1 MPIGIWMV
9 GRVAEGV
16 GLENQK
22 RRKSFVG
29 SNPTP
34 SLNLARRRNKVGHE
48 RLRGVPAHY
57 YRWRPGSQT
66 GRHHIARV
74 AKWPNAADCKSVP
87 SGSMV
92 RLHLRA
98 CR

>member
-34 SLNLARRRNKVGHE
+34 SLNLARRRNKVGGMNACE
-48 RLRGVPAHY
+48 VFLPIIIGGARARKLGVI
-57 YRWRPGSQT
+57 T
-66 GRHHIARV
+66 
-74 AKWPNAADCKSVP
+74 
-87 SGSMV
+87 
-92 RLHLRA
+92 LHG
-98 CR
+98 